1 MLISKKIVYPI
12 LFSIVFISI
21 PWTYLIPNQ
30 IYISDQFT
38 LFEKFSSMQL
48 DSDILFQE
56 RSIFGYLQ
64 GETLGKLIIV
74 QIIKFVGL
82 FNAAQYEYIQNIPK
96 SEPVLVLNNAVIAL
110 KIISFF
116 ILFIWLKFLFDRMPI
131 YLSIIFLLNPL
142 TLDMTQ
148 GIMLNSLAFTLI
160 ILGLMI
166 KQNKFKYFFYFLA
179 PFIHNSALLVLPI
192 IFFYNFISF
201 MELNKKSVMLILFI
215 VAFVLTIL
223 LYLANSF
230 VLDGSISFGKRLF
243 VSNSDKS
250 FFFMTFLG
258 ITTVQLISNSEYIK
272 NNYVII
278 QILILFVILNFLNPF
293 VFRFIAGFLPLLV
306 LSIWNLSNDKKVF
319 IYPLWILFT
328 SYLWLMWANLL

>member
-1 MLISKKIVYPI
+1 
-12 LFSIVFISI
+12 
-21 PWTYLIPNQ
+21 
-30 IYISDQFT
+30 
-38 LFEKFSSMQL
+38 MQL